1 MPKVPSLYNHSARPV
16 VSRQIS
22 SSSGS
27 TTSGR
32 RHVTYSTN
40 QIGVPDAGISTS
52 TSTSTSAP
60 DDDGMII
67 DDPVNDCPIND
78 TQPSTELQGQ
88 IPGIPGIRVVAKS
101 RAKRYQ
107 NSVSTFFP
115 NSFLDRV

>member
-1 MPKVPSLYNHSARPV
+1 MPKVPSLYHHSARPA

-52 TSTSTSAP
+52 TSAP
-60 DDDGMII
+60 DDDSMII
-67 DDPVNDCPIND
+67 DDPVDDGLIND
-78 TQPSTELQGQ
+78 AQLSTELQGQ
-88 IPGIPGIRVVAKS
+88 IPGIPGIHVVAKS